1 MKEPQ
6 IRSELILKESS
17 PSCIST
23 VPFLTFYVSGLLY
36 SFLIILDGLK
46 IPPATVKTK
55 TLDTEISD
63 VAQYNSTSTKDNK
76 MNDKMRNNNHNEY
89 INEDKSTDSSTIIRH
104 VAEKRSTNPFA
115 TDGDGDGDGDMI
127 PDKNLQQDDRIVRDE
142 KKRKKN
148 NGYMP
153 LTFPSQESSHEI
165 SSAYDAGRGIFF
177 ASQKSSNAVS
187 SNPFDTSYDDS
198 EKDLEKEVE
207 VEKELEVGVEA
218 EVNIGVECMIGG
230 ESDKMADQKD
240 LITRTSITVPVKD
253 NCEMENKNE
262 KESDMKA
269 VGQLE
274 NDNGHQQIAGS
285 RTITTTPPPS
295 QHFQIPHTDPQSC
308 VPVGLRNSQPQIQDL
323 ISEQKPYTTTAIKIR
338 NPLVEKILTRHH
350 PCSPQ
355 YYEFIGPKFFFFF
368 ISCSCVT
375 LFWVLQ
381 FPQLFH
387 FSSRGRG
394 IEYDEKCVKMLSLI
408 FGMLIA
414 ICTGTWLS
422 LIVKVSK

>member
-1 MKEPQ
+1 M
-6 IRSELILKESS
+6 
-17 PSCIST
+17 
-23 VPFLTFYVSGLLY
+23 SGLLY

-46 IPPATVKTK
+46 IPPATIRSK
-55 TLDTEISD
+55 TLDSEIPD
-63 VAQYNSTSTKDNK
+63 TAQYKSTSTKDNK
-76 MNDKMRNNNHNEY
+76 MDSTMRDNNHNEN
-89 INEDKSTDSSTIIRH
+89 IDENKSTDTSTIIRH

-115 TDGDGDGDGDMI
+115 TDGDEDGDGDGDGDTDMT
-127 PDKNLQQDDRIVRDE
+127 PDKSLLQDDRIIRDE

-153 LTFPSQESSHEI
+153 LTFPSQECSREI
-165 SSAYDAGRGIFF
+165 SSAYDAGRGMFF

-187 SNPFDTSYDDS
+187 SNPFDTSDDDS
-198 EKDLEKEVE
+198 EKDAEKEVEVLEKEVE
-207 VEKELEVGVEA
+207 KEVEVGVEA
-218 EVNIGVECMIGG
+218 GVKIGAECVVGG
-230 ESDKMADQKD
+230 ESDKMADQEG
-240 LITRTSITVPVKD
+240 LITRTSLTVPVKD
-253 NCEMENKNE
+253 ICEMENKSDL
-262 KESDMKA
+262 ESDMKA

-274 NDNGHQQIAGS
+274 NDNDHQQIRGS
-285 RTITTTPPPS
+285 RTITSTPPPS
-295 QHFQIPHTDPQSC
+295 QHSKIPHTDPQSC
-308 VPVGLRNSQPQIQDL
+308 VPVGSRNSQPQTQDL
-323 ISEQKPYTTTAIKIR
+323 LSDQKPYSTTVIKVR
-338 NPLVEKILTRHH
+338 NPLVEEILTRHH

-381 FPQLFH
+381 FPQLFY
-387 FSSRGRG
+387 FSFRGKG
-394 IEYDEKCVKMLSLI
+394 IEYDEKCVKTLSLI